1 MILLLSPM
9 FIGHSV
15 ANKAIFLVY
24 RSVLVHEIGA
34 LQIDF
39 IMYTRMN
46 NGLSGTTFSSFWG
59 VWPPVRLF
67 FGPLE

>member
-1 MILLLSPM
+1 M

-34 LQIDF
+34 LQMDF

-46 NGLSGTTFSSFWG
+46 NGAKRDNF
-59 VWPPVRLF
+59 
-67 FGPLE
+67 